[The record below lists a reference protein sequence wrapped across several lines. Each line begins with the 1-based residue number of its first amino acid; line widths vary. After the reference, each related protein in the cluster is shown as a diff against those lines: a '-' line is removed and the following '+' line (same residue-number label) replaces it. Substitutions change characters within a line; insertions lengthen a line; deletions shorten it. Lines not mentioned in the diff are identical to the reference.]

1 MADEKTVK
9 DATADNK
16 QAEKEPVEKV
26 PSKKDSTAIAAKAKK
41 EQQPKAEAKKIE
53 SKPKTAAKKDTVK
66 ETKPQKTA
74 GKKPVA
80 EGSKTITKTDAKKPD
95 TKKKTPVKKDTK
107 ANDYMPL
114 YRKLY
119 DSKIVPSLMKKFN
132 YQSVMEVPRLKKIT
146 LNMGIGD
153 AKNNAK
159 ALESA
164 VNELTLISG
173 QKAIITHAKKD
184 VSNFKIRRGFP
195 VGCTVNIRGNRMYEF
210 FERLNSIALPRT
222 RDFTG
227 LSFKSFDKRG
237 NYNFGIKEQIV
248 FTEIDYDKI
257 DAIRGL
263 DVAISTTAKTDEE
276 AYVLLKE
283 FGFPLREKPV
293 KKSENGEEN

>member
-1 MADEKTVK
+1 MADEK
-9 DATADNK
+9 
-16 QAEKEPVEKV
+16 
-26 PSKKDSTAIAAKAKK
+26 I
-41 EQQPKAEAKKIE
+41 
-53 SKPKTAAKKDTVK
+53 VK
-66 ETKPQKTA
+66 EKTKTESVKIDSV
-74 GKKPVA
+74 KKPVA
-80 EGSKTITKTDAKKPD
+80 
-95 TKKKTPVKKDTK
+95 KKTAKPSTVKKSVTKSKKNDTIVSSK
-107 ANDYMPL
+107 KDKSSENSVAKNSAKSKQYKPE
-114 YRKLY
+114 YRKIY
-119 DSKIVPSLMKKFN
+119 DSKIVPNLMKKFN
-132 YQSVMEVPRLKKIT
+132 YSSVMEVPKLNKIT

-153 AKNNAK
+153 AKNNSK

-164 VNELTLISG
+164 VNELTLIAG
-173 QKAIITHAKKD
+173 QKAVVTLAKKD

-227 LSFKSFDKRG
+227 LSFKSFDRRG

-248 FTEIDYDKI
+248 FTEINYDKI

-263 DVAISTTAKTDEE
+263 DIAISTTAKTDEE

-293 KKSENGEEN
+293 KKNESVESE

>member
-9 DATADNK
+9 DKAVEAK
-16 QAEKEPVEKV
+16 QAEKKTVKKTPAKKTSAKSTEKPV
-26 PSKKDSTAIAAKAKK
+26 AKAKK
-41 EQQPKAEAKKIE
+41 PAANRKKEA
-53 SKPKTAAKKDTVK
+53 PKT
-66 ETKPQKTA
+66 EY
-74 GKKPVA
+74 
-80 EGSKTITKTDAKKPD
+80 
-95 TKKKTPVKKDTK
+95 KKKTVAKKQTK
-107 ANDYMPL
+107 SENYLPL
-114 YRKLY
+114 YRILY
-119 DSKIVPSLMKKFN
+119 NTKIVPSLMKKFN
-132 YQSVMEVPRLKKIT
+132 YKSVMEVPRLNKIT

-164 VNELTLISG
+164 VNELTLIAG
-173 QKAIITHAKKD
+173 QKAVVTHAKKD

-227 LSFKSFDKRG
+227 LSFKSFDRRG

-263 DVAISTTAKTDEE
+263 DVAITTNAKTDEE

-293 KKSENGEEN
+293 KKSETVEEN